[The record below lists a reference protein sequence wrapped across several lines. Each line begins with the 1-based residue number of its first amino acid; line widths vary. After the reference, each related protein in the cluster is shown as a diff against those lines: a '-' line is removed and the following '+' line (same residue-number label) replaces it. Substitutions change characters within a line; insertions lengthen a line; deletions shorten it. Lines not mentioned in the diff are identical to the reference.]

1 MLKNNWIVCFTLV
14 KRMFVNCEL
23 RLGAYVELP
32 FVLMILFF
40 QNVNYF
46 YILFGTGLS
55 TSQRYFVIIFNV

>member
-1 MLKNNWIVCFTLV
+1 M

-46 YILFGTGLS
+46 YILFGIGLS